1 MIVDSSPSRRRVGP
15 RWHYK
20 YRVSMQL
27 LRVAVDAA
35 GRPFANAPK
44 MKNARDA
51 SEWLR
56 AVIEKS
62 AAPPLELLRSITAA
76 CADRADRRVRR
87 NGNTSDEDEDD
98 DYEEGDALAQEMTRA
113 ALARRIGA
121 ECSGG
126 APGNPTRRR

>member
-1 MIVDSSPSRRRVGP
+1 
-15 RWHYK
+15 
-20 YRVSMQL
+20 MQL

-44 MKNARDA
+44 IQNARDA

-62 AAPPLELLRSITAA
+62 AAPPLGAPPIHHRRPRPIEPTDAA
-76 CADRADRRVRR
+76 HG

-98 DYEEGDALAQEMTRA
+98 DYEEGDALA
-113 ALARRIGA
+113 RRRLERRSHDESA
-121 ECSGG
+121 PNCSGG